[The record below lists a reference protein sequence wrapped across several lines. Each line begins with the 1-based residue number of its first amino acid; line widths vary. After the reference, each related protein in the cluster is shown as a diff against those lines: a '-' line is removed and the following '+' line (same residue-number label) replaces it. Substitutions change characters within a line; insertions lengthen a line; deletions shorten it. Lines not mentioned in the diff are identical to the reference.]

1 MPASPFWSDLS
12 TNALAAL
19 DWSSVVVVAPIAAI
33 EQHGPHLPVG
43 VDAMIMQGLI
53 ERIAPRLPE
62 RPRALFLPMQSV
74 GVSTEHGDFP
84 GTLSL
89 APQTALNLVLEI
101 ASGAV
106 RAGARKI
113 LLLNS
118 HGGNSPLLAQAA
130 LELRAR
136 SAILAVACSF
146 SRFGYPK
153 GLYDQDELRHGI
165 HGGCVETSLMLALRP
180 ELVDMSRAENF
191 AVATRNYE
199 REFTWLRA
207 DRPAGFGWMARDLSP
222 AGAMGDAASA
232 TEAKGLSTIQF
243 WAEAF
248 VELVRDIDRFDLS
261 RLAPGPPRDK
271 LAQ

>member
-1 MPASPFWSDLS
+1 MPASPFWSNLS
-12 TNALAAL
+12 TRDFAAL
-19 DWSSVVVVAPIAAI
+19 EWSSVVVVLPIAAI

-53 ERIAPRLPE
+53 ERIAPRLPQT
-62 RPRALFLPMQSV
+62 PRALFLPVQSV
-74 GVSTEHGDFP
+74 GVSTEHGDFA

-89 APQTALNLVLEI
+89 TPQTALGLVLEI
-101 ASGAV
+101 AASAV
-106 RAGARKI
+106 RAGAKKI
-113 LLLNS
+113 LLLNT

-136 SAILAVACSF
+136 HGVLAVTCSF
-146 SRFGYPK
+146 ARFGYPQ
-153 GLYDQDELRHGI
+153 GLFDADELRHGI

-191 AVATRNYE
+191 PVATRALE
-199 REFTWLRA
+199 QDFTWLRA

-232 TEAKGLSTIQF
+232 TAAKGEATVQF
-243 WAEAF
+243 WVEA
-248 VELVRDIDRFDLS
+248 VIELLTEIEGFDLS
-261 RLAPGPPRDK
+261 RLSASPNDK
-271 LAQ
+271 FGQ

>member
-1 MPASPFWSDLS
+1 MPVSPFWSDLS
-12 TNALAAL
+12 TSAFAAL

-43 VDAMIMQGLI
+43 VDAMIMQGVV
-53 ERIAPRLPE
+53 ERIVPRLRE
-62 RPRALFLPMQSV
+62 TPRALFLPTQNV

-89 APQTALNLVLEI
+89 SPQTALSLVLET
-101 ASGAV
+101 AAGAV

-130 LELRAR
+130 LELRAKYGV
-136 SAILAVACSF
+136 LAVTCSL
-146 SRFGYPK
+146 SRFGYPQ
-153 GLYDQDELRHGI
+153 GLFDAEELRHGI
-165 HGGCVETSLMLALRP
+165 HGGCAETSLMLALSP

-191 AVATRNYE
+191 VVATRSFE
-199 REFTWLRA
+199 QEFAWLRA

-222 AGAMGDAASA
+222 AGAMGDAADA
-232 TEAKGLSTIQF
+232 TPEKGEATIGL
-243 WAEAF
+243 WVDAF
-248 VELVRDIDRFDLS
+248 IDLLTDVGRFDLS
-261 RLAPGPPRDK
+261 RLASSPNDK
-271 LAQ
+271 FGQ